1 MNSKATTYVNELLLT
16 PLNPF
21 DIKFKKLSLMQKILW
36 KCIFRASRR
45 VSFSD
50 FPRVA
55 LDYGGDVCPP
65 IPLFFRIM
73 LQCSI
78 YALCNI

>member
-16 PLNPF
+16 PLSPF
-21 DIKFKKLSLMQKILW
+21 DIKFKKLSLMQKNLW

-55 LDYGGDVCPP
+55 LHYGGDVCLPNTF
-65 IPLFFRIM
+65 IF
-73 LQCSI
+73 
-78 YALCNI
+78 